1 MNIRNLVN
9 ATVRKQDTPERQK
22 GEATPVSTTTVETRI
37 STFLTPQTLATFPGA
52 SLAIAVVD
60 KLYDTLVPSH
70 ANSPWP
76 VAIIGVLVGG
86 FIIWL
91 SVTDSNVTVPR
102 DRTILV
108 VVGVFNTLF
117 LIASALGLQVTAST
131 VAGAGGA
138 PAPTPP
144 TTGT

>member
-1 MNIRNLVN
+1 MNFRRLVN
-9 ATVRKQDTPERQK
+9 ATVPKQALPLQK
-22 GEATPVSTTTVETRI
+22 GEVAPASTTAVETRI

-70 ANSPWP
+70 ASSPWP
-76 VAIIGVLVGG
+76 VVIIGMLVGG

-91 SVTDSNVTVPR
+91 SVTDSNVTLPR

-108 VVGVFNTLF
+108 VVGIFNTLF

-138 PAPTPP
+138 SASTTT